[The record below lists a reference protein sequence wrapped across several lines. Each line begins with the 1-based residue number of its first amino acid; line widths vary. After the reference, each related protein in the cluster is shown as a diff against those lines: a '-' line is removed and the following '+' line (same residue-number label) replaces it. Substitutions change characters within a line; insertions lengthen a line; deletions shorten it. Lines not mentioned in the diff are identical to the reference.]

1 MSLLVVEE
9 AVLDQ
14 VCEVDISQ
22 QPQHYKATRTKSQPG
37 IGSFPLFVSSSLR
50 SLNLILSDKSR
61 ADDASG
67 KRGYHGLFHVVVQ
80 VKGDYL
86 KQVSH
91 SCHVRSTPAT
101 ASRRSRYFSS

>member
-9 AVLDQ
+9 AVPDQ
-14 VCEVDISQ
+14 VCEEDIFS
-22 QPQHYKATRTKSQPG
+22 ATVMWLRTKSQPG

-50 SLNLILSDKSR
+50 SLDLILSDKSR

-67 KRGYHGLFHVVVQ
+67 KRRYHGLFHVVVQ

-86 KQVSH
+86 KKLFLFVLCPTSA
-91 SCHVRSTPAT
+91 CAMID
-101 ASRRSRYFSS
+101 ARRPPL